1 MHCLLNNRYQATYN
15 EGMMEDC
22 GGKMILL
29 IAHKKIGKVGKSEQ
43 PIIDPR

>member
-1 MHCLLNNRYQATYN
+1 MYSLLNNRYRTTYN
-15 EGMMEDC
+15 EGKMEDC

-29 IAHKKIGKVGKSEQ
+29 IAHKKIVKVGKSEQ